1 MMAASLRLGLRTGV
15 TFGVTLIFLVLI
27 GLNAVLAE
35 MIGRLLGAKAV
46 PGEGSVAGMVALLAL
61 LGLWSGARSAPRLDP
76 DSWPRALVGGLTA
89 GLVAGLLYG
98 VLLAI
103 LGWVQVS
110 GIDLRKYLFQL
121 SPANIR
127 LALLGLPPPGGL
139 VLSLGVLTA
148 AGLAGAA
155 LARGVVRG
163 AIGRRS
169 AAAWRAGRARWAE
182 SPLMVAAREDRR
194 VRWALQAL
202 CASVLVLPFFLGEYW
217 NNTLG
222 TVGIYMLMGLGLN
235 IVVGLAGLLD
245 LGYVAFFAVG
255 AYTVGLLT
263 APAPLGLEWNF
274 WLVLPLAVATAAL
287 GGVLLGIP
295 VLRLRGDYLAIVTLG
310 FGEIIRVLVMSQ
322 LLAPWLGGPQGIRDI
337 GGPAL
342 MGVSLI
348 SQRAFTYLILLAIGL
363 VILVTVRLQGSRL
376 GRSWIAMREDETVA
390 QATGVNVYH
399 TKLLAFAIGAAFA
412 GLGGALFAARN
423 QYTGPEDHVLMVSIN
438 VLCLVIVG
446 GMGSIPGI
454 VVGAFVLKGLPE
466 ILRPLQDYRLLAFG
480 ALLMA
485 MMIFRPQGIWPSRRR
500 KLELKPDVPT
510 GAGPPGGLADV
521 AGGPA
526 GGGGG
531 R

>member
-1 MMAASLRLGLRTGV
+1 MADSLRLGLRTGSI
-15 TFGVTLIFLVLI
+15 FGVTLIFLVLI
-27 GLNAVLAE
+27 GLNATLSE
-35 MIGRLLGAKAV
+35 LIGRLIGAKVA
-46 PGEGSVAGMVALLAL
+46 PGEGSVAGMLVLLAL
-61 LGLWSGARSAPRLDP
+61 LGLWAGLRAAPRVDP
-76 DSWPRALVGGLTA
+76 DSWFRALAGGLTA
-89 GLVAGLLYG
+89 GAVAGAIYG
-98 VLLAI
+98 FLLAI
-103 LGWVQVS
+103 LGWVQAA
-110 GIDLRKYLFQL
+110 GIDLRAYLFQL
-121 SPANIR
+121 SPAHVE
-127 LALLGLPPPGGL
+127 LVLLGLPPPGGL
-139 VLSLGVLTA
+139 VVSFGLLAA
-148 AGLAGAA
+148 AGLAGAV
-155 LARGVVRG
+155 LARGIARG
-163 AIGRRS
+163 AVGRRT
-169 AAAWRAGRARWAE
+169 ALAWRSARARLAGH
-182 SPLMVAAREDRR
+182 PLVVAAREDRR
-194 VRWALQAL
+194 VRWTLQAL

-310 FGEIIRVLVMSQ
+310 FGEIIRILVLSE
-322 LLAPWLGGPQGIRDI
+322 LLAPYLGGPQGIRDI
-337 GGPAL
+337 GGPSILGA
-342 MGVSLI
+342 SLI
-348 SQRAFTYLILLAIGL
+348 SQRAFTYLILVAIGL

-390 QATGVNVYH
+390 QATGINVYH

-454 VVGAFVLKGLPE
+454 VVGSFVLKGLPE

-480 ALLMA
+480 ALLMV
-485 MMIFRPQGIWPSRRR
+485 MMIVRPQGLWPSRRR
-500 KLELKPDVPT
+500 KLELKPEVPG
-510 GAGPPGGLADV
+510 GAHTPGGLVDL
-521 AGGPA
+521 AGVPES
-526 GGGGG
+526 GGGTP
-531 R
+531 